1 MTDYTAAQ
9 KSISATFDSD
19 IEVVTPELEKIQF
32 TSSGKLQLARP
43 DKLRVSRTGGYA
55 DVQLVYDGK
64 TVSIYGNNA
73 KAYAQAD
80 LAGTVDQLVDLIQS
94 KSGAAMPG
102 TDLLL
107 TNAYDELMS
116 NVIVGQH
123 IGQGVVDGVE
133 CEHLAFRGVDTDWQ
147 IWIESGARPV
157 PRKYVITS
165 KTLAGAPQ
173 YTLRIKDWKTDAVAD
188 ADTFVFKPPSGVTK
202 VDLDSAVMVEF
213 DEISPRYACTRHILR
228 SKEMISTRKVI
239 MVAAALMALVAGL
252 SWNGGNV
259 ITKGVFSEAQAR
271 VGRPLTPMS
280 YAGVAR
286 RTTRRAVAVG
296 AAAGAAG
303 AYYGS
308 SCAQVVDAYGR
319 VVTRC

>member
-1 MTDYTAAQ
+1 MELDSDQEKQRRIRLNGIGQWRIAMNIRQRVSTVIQSSANVALVTAFIAFTAPSARADDPAMFLKAMSDYTSAQ

-32 TSSGKLQLARP
+32 TSSGKLQLTRP

-64 TVSIYGNNA
+64 MVSIYGNNA

-80 LAGTVDQLVDLIQS
+80 LAGTVDQLIDLIQA

-107 TNAYDELMS
+107 SNAYDEMMS
-116 NVIVGQH
+116 NVIAAQH
-123 IGQGVVDGVE
+123 IGQGVIDGVE

-165 KTLAGAPQ
+165 KTVTGAPQ

-202 VDLDSAVMVEF
+202 VDLDSGAMAEF
-213 DEISPRYACTRHILR
+213 DEVPP
-228 SKEMISTRKVI
+228 
-239 MVAAALMALVAGL
+239 G
-252 SWNGGNV
+252 
-259 ITKGVFSEAQAR
+259 
-271 VGRPLTPMS
+271 TPS
-280 YAGVAR
+280 
-286 RTTRRAVAVG
+286 G
-296 AAAGAAG
+296 AKK
-303 AYYGS
+303 
-308 SCAQVVDAYGR
+308 
-319 VVTRC
+319 

>member
-1 MTDYTAAQ
+1 MKFDLDQRKRRYVGMNGVGQWRNAMNSRQRVSTLIQGLASTALVTAFIAFAAQSARADDAAKFLKAMTDYTAAQ

-32 TSSGKLQLARP
+32 TSSGKLQLTRP
-43 DKLRVSRTGGYA
+43 DKLRISRTGGYT

-80 LAGTVDQLVDLIQS
+80 LAGTIDQLVDLIQA

-107 TNAYDELMS
+107 SNAYDELMS
-116 NVIVGQH
+116 NVILASH

-147 IWIESGARPV
+147 IWIETAARPM

-165 KTLAGAPQ
+165 KTLAAAPQ

-188 ADTFVFKPPSGVTK
+188 ADTFVFKPPAGATK
-202 VDLDSAVMVEF
+202 VDLDSGIMAEF
-213 DEISPRYACTRHILR
+213 DELPP
-228 SKEMISTRKVI
+228 
-239 MVAAALMALVAGL
+239 G
-252 SWNGGNV
+252 
-259 ITKGVFSEAQAR
+259 
-271 VGRPLTPMS
+271 TPS
-280 YAGVAR
+280 
-286 RTTRRAVAVG
+286 G
-296 AAAGAAG
+296 AKK
-303 AYYGS
+303 
-308 SCAQVVDAYGR
+308 
-319 VVTRC
+319 

>member
-1 MTDYTAAQ
+1 MNIRQRVSTLIQSLLDAALVTIFIAFTAQSARADDSAKFLKAMTDYTAAQ

-32 TSSGKLQLARP
+32 TSSGKLQLTRP

-55 DVQLVYDGK
+55 DVQLIYDGK

-80 LAGTVDQLVDLIQS
+80 LAGTIDQLVDLIQT

-107 TNAYDELMS
+107 SNSYDELMS
-116 NVIVGQH
+116 NVILASH
-123 IGQGVVDGVE
+123 IGQGVIDGVE

-165 KTLAGAPQ
+165 KTVAGAPQ
-173 YTLRIKDWKTDAVAD
+173 YTLRIREWKTDAVAD
-188 ADTFVFKPPSGVTK
+188 ADAFLFKPPADATK
-202 VDLDSAVMVEF
+202 ANLDSEIMAEF
-213 DEISPRYACTRHILR
+213 DELPPGTS
-228 SKEMISTRKVI
+228 
-239 MVAAALMALVAGL
+239 
-252 SWNGGNV
+252 
-259 ITKGVFSEAQAR
+259 
-271 VGRPLTPMS
+271 
-280 YAGVAR
+280 
-286 RTTRRAVAVG
+286 
-296 AAAGAAG
+296 AGANK
-303 AYYGS
+303 
-308 SCAQVVDAYGR
+308 
-319 VVTRC
+319 